1 MNKKQLFPGKF
12 KWEELFFCCKKNKL
26 FPCSETSFIHYALN
40 VVGRKQRKCFF
51 IMLNMKQ
58 KIGGMKDVYVCEIN

>member
-1 MNKKQLFPGKF
+1 MGRVV
-12 KWEELFFCCKKNKL
+12 FFAVKKNKL

-51 IMLNMKQ
+51 IMLNMK